1 MPRKLMGKIDREK
14 LEKCYDPNFKPGSG
28 AEAPKAMTRTSNAFD
43 VKGFLAEE
51 LVNPAVQRQNFLIS
65 NPTIACA
72 MDVCTWFSSAAIVSG
87 WPIINAERVEGCK
100 TEEFKASLSNGLT
113 PVDGLKTFGMTML
126 HEVSVSVIFAP
137 IRVLSLIKA

>member
-65 NPTIACA
+65 NYFFRDTF
-72 MDVCTWFSSAAIVSG
+72 WENIVD
-87 WPIINAERVEGCK
+87 K
-100 TEEFKASLSNGLT
+100 
-113 PVDGLKTFGMTML
+113 
-126 HEVSVSVIFAP
+126 
-137 IRVLSLIKA
+137 